1 MSVRN
6 IIVIVAIF
14 SLISFAMG
22 FWTGVLVEGHNLK
35 TWFNERL
42 DRYEAEHLKNDE
54 NEEANHGN

>member
-1 MSVRN
+1 MTARN
-6 IIVIVAIF
+6 ILVIVAIF

-42 DRYEAEHLKNDE
+42 DRSEAEHLKKAE
-54 NEEANHGN
+54 SEEEK